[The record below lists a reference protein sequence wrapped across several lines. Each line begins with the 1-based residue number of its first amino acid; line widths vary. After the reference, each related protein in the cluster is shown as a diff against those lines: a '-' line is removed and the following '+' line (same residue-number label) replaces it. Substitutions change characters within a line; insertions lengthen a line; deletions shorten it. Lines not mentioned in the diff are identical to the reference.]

1 MFTFQKRVLFD
12 AMNSDTGLQHYYFK
26 QPEPI
31 QGCLLALKDIIL
43 GIDKQIVQRRKY
55 QIPFFYYKE
64 KSLGFLWVYRKKI
77 MVGFITDKSVLPHE
91 REPHKNKVETMLIAP
106 SEDIPVEIIT
116 DHYLQLMR
124 LYDSA

>member
-1 MFTFQKRVLFD
+1 MATD
-12 AMNSDTGLQHYYFK
+12 LQQYYYK

-43 GIDKQIVQRRKY
+43 GIDKEILHRRKY

-77 MVGFITDKSVLPHE
+77 MVGFVTDKSILPHE
-91 REPHKNKVETMLIAP
+91 QELRPKNKVESILLAP
-106 SEDIPVEIIT
+106 NEDIPVEIIT
-116 DHYLQLMR
+116 KHFAR
-124 LYDSA
+124 LIELYKAIK